1 MLPDSEAASCR
12 THARFFAFSVVVS
25 RTPSASKS
33 GSETSESDSRD
44 AVLGGDRWSAAA
56 PEVREGLNKH
66 NKTSYGKAEFK
77 FTCSDDMF
85 PLGEETLFD
94 VLW

>member
-1 MLPDSEAASCR
+1 M
-12 THARFFAFSVVVS
+12 VVS

-44 AVLGGDRWSAAA
+44 AVLGGDKWSAAA
-56 PEVREGLNKH
+56 PEMREGLNKY
-66 NKTSYGKAEFK
+66 KTSDRKAEFI
-77 FTCSDDMF
+77 FTRSDDMF

>member
-12 THARFFAFSVVVS
+12 THARFFAF
-25 RTPSASKS
+25 SASKS

-56 PEVREGLNKH
+56 PEVWEGLIKH
-66 NKTSYGKAEFK
+66 ESSDGKAEVK
-77 FTCSDDMF
+77 FTRSDDMF

>member
-66 NKTSYGKAEFK
+66 KTSDRKAEFQ
-77 FTCSDDMF
+77 FTRSDDMF